1 MRLIAIVLSN
11 GATSLV
17 SLMITILVGRQ
28 DGPSQL
34 GIFGVAFAAILITQL
49 FVQEIGLN
57 RALSNPADPA
67 ERQVAYSRSLTV
79 ALLVGGIMLIGG
91 LIMVNPLVI
100 ATGVA
105 LPGYIAFT
113 FLRLLT
119 MTEGQMSRGF
129 LADGLLVSAV
139 AMVSA
144 YCVINDIS
152 ALPVVITWAAVLPV
166 STAFLQKRLGLKAK
180 VRWTS
185 NSQHYSG
192 MSFGIQNL
200 FGSGSAHLSTFVLA
214 SLFGPV
220 LVGAIRGAATL
231 LGPVN
236 LVTTSITTI
245 TIRQLAAAGPQHR
258 RKTMLTWFGSATGI
272 AVVGALCTWLFAV
285 YFGELILGQ
294 SWEVVQPLV
303 PWIALDTVLVAVIV
317 AAQAA
322 HRVDQRD
329 RAAWKVNIL
338 SGITRVV
345 VLPIGGVL
353 AGAMGVAIAT
363 ALVTLITATAWWI
376 SYLTYRRTVL
386 VHPEELSQ
394 R

>member
-1 MRLIAIVLSN
+1 MPSQWPYRRPQHRIRPRMTRTATSTGYCTKAHNYSPRSVNRCSQFNSNTQEVTVRLIAIVLSN

-166 STAFLQKRLGLKAK
+166 SIAFLQKRLGVKAK

-200 FGSGSAHLSTFVLA
+200 VGSGS
-214 SLFGPV
+214 
-220 LVGAIRGAATL
+220 
-231 LGPVN
+231 
-236 LVTTSITTI
+236 
-245 TIRQLAAAGPQHR
+245 
-258 RKTMLTWFGSATGI
+258 
-272 AVVGALCTWLFAV
+272 
-285 YFGELILGQ
+285 
-294 SWEVVQPLV
+294 
-303 PWIALDTVLVAVIV
+303 
-317 AAQAA
+317 
-322 HRVDQRD
+322 
-329 RAAWKVNIL
+329 
-338 SGITRVV
+338 
-345 VLPIGGVL
+345 
-353 AGAMGVAIAT
+353 
-363 ALVTLITATAWWI
+363 
-376 SYLTYRRTVL
+376 
-386 VHPEELSQ
+386 
-394 R
+394 